1 MLLHRKLANLS
12 AEMVMIADDGITH
25 DQIGVGT
32 GEDMIPFCYMWER
45 SISGCSTLEEI
56 KSHNASRVIQEDPE
70 APGFVGYFNG
80 WDYDPSAVAGCK
92 EILGFTSS
100 RCVIAEKN
108 LFNLTEY
115 CQSATAATTAATG
128 PTFTIHVLLYVLGR
142 PQERPKTKILI
153 LDNPSNRKN
162 LFEVIELTA
171 TLMQVPNTNR
181 VMKAARISKADTK
194 VNAEDA
200 FHGPFMNSATAS
212 LDVSAEDDIDGEL
225 TERDLSY
232 IVVDDYIDWVYRYLP
247 PPNADEIEEMA
258 RDDHEVAKREH
269 CVVSG

>member
-1 MLLHRKLANLS
+1 MLLHRRLANLS

-32 GEDMIPFCYMWER
+32 GEDMLPFCYMWER
-45 SISGCSTLEEI
+45 AVSGCSTLAEV
-56 KSHNASRVIQEDPE
+56 KSHNASRVMQEDPE

-80 WDYDPSAVAGCK
+80 WDFDASAVAGCR

-108 LFNLTEY
+108 LFYLTEY
-115 CQSATAATTAATG
+115 CQSVTAATTAATG
-128 PTFTIHVLLYVLGR
+128 PIYTIHVLLYVLGR
-142 PQERPKTKILI
+142 PEERPKTKVLI
-153 LDNPSNRKN
+153 FDNPSNRRC

-171 TLMQVPNTNR
+171 SLMEIPNINR

-194 VNAEDA
+194 ANTEDA

-212 LDVSAEDDIDGEL
+212 LNVSVENDKAGEL

-232 IVVDDYIDWVYRYLP
+232 LEVDDYIDWVYKYLP
-247 PPNADEIEEMA
+247 PPNVDEIEEMA
-258 RDDHEVAKREH
+258 PDSHEVAKRAH
-269 CVVSG
+269 CVVGA